1 MPKILRSRALRAIAA
16 VVALMVVTPSV
27 RKAVRGAPPR
37 PDAETFAQAQRV
49 TIVRDSW
56 GVPHIFGKS
65 DADASFGLAYA
76 NAEDD
81 WPTVQGVIAASN
93 GHLGLLLRE
102 KRALANDYYVSL
114 VRVRREVEESWEALS
129 PGYRAVLDG
138 YARGLNLY
146 AYLHP
151 TESETRLF
159 PLTGKDVA
167 AGFAHKVPLM
177 FDLPQVLE
185 ALGKGPKHVGDRVL
199 AQTETLDRE
208 PRYMPGSNAHA
219 VSASRAPDGVTR
231 LNVNSHQPWSGPV
244 TWYEAHV
251 VSEEGWNM
259 TGSLFPGA
267 PIVLHGHNE
276 HLGWA
281 HTVNAPDL
289 IDVYELV
296 TDEKDPDSYRFE
308 GERKTLEKF
317 EAPITVDAFLFDLT
331 LHKTTYWAPD
341 IGPVF
346 KTDHGTYAIRYA
358 GMGRAVMAGEEWYR
372 MNKAKS
378 FDEWKAA
385 MRLQAIPMFNTV
397 YADEAN
403 IEYVYNASLP
413 VRSGNWD
420 YRTVLPGDK
429 REAVWTE
436 YIPWDSL
443 PHVENPA
450 SGFVQ
455 TCNATPF
462 MTTTGEGNPKAQD
475 FDAKSGIETT
485 QTNRSLR
492 SLALLGGTAPI
503 GREQF
508 LAMKWDRTYD
518 RAGAM
523 FTEVVTPILAA
534 EGAFSPDEAK
544 AVELLRSWNGEAR
557 EDSVAATIAILT
569 YRRVKPRG
577 SATPPEAP
585 VAALKATVAWLKQFH
600 GKFEIPLGDVQ
611 RIRHGNVDLPIGG
624 GPDVI
629 NAVAAE
635 DDGAGHIVG
644 FQGDSYILEVE
655 FGKGPPRSTS
665 VHQYGASVR
674 YGSPHYTDQ
683 MKPFTAHELKPTWR
697 DPAELAKHTERSYHP
712 GER

>member
-1 MPKILRSRALRAIAA
+1 MPKILRSRAVRVIA
-16 VVALMVVTPSV
+16 VIVTLMVVTPFA
-27 RKAVRGAPPR
+27 RKAIRGGPPK
-37 PDAETFAQAQRV
+37 PDAETFAQAGRV

-93 GHLGLLLRE
+93 GHLALLLRE
-102 KRALANDYYVSL
+102 KKALANDYYVSL
-114 VRVRREVEESWEALS
+114 VRVRREVDESWEKLS
-129 PGYRAVLDG
+129 PGYRAVLEG

-151 TESETRLF
+151 KESEARLL

-185 ALGKGPKHVGDRVL
+185 ALGKGPKHVGERVI
-199 AQTETLDRE
+199 AELDRE
-208 PRYMPGSNAHA
+208 TRYMPGSNAHA
-219 VSASRAPDGVTR
+219 VSAKRAPDGVTR

-281 HTVNAPDL
+281 HTVNSPDL

-296 TDEKDPDSYRFE
+296 TDEKDRDSYRFE
-308 GERKTLEKF
+308 GEKKKLETF
-317 EAPITVDAFLFDLT
+317 EAPITVDAFLMDIT
-331 LHKTTYWAPD
+331 IHKTTYWAPE

-358 GMGRAVMAGEEWYR
+358 GMGRAVMAGDEWYR

-378 FDEWKAA
+378 FEEWKAA

-397 YADEAN
+397 YADESN

-413 VRSGNWD
+413 MRRGSWD
-420 YRTVLPGDK
+420 YRNVLPGDK
-429 REAVWTE
+429 KEAVWSD
-436 YIPWDSL
+436 YLPWDSL
-443 PHVENPA
+443 PHVENPE
-450 SGFVQ
+450 SGLVQ

-462 MTTTGEGNPKAQD
+462 AATAGEGNPKQAD
-475 FDAKSGIETT
+475 FAVNLGIETT
-485 QTNRSLR
+485 QNNRALR
-492 SLALLGGTAPI
+492 SLALLGGDAPI
-503 GREQF
+503 GRDQF

-518 RAGAM
+518 RASAM
-523 FTEVVTPILAA
+523 FTEVLNPVLAA
-534 EGAFSPDEAK
+534 APSTPEETRAM
-544 AVELLRSWNGEAR
+544 ELLRGWNGEAR
-557 EDSVAATIAILT
+557 EDSTAATIAILT

-577 SATPPEAP
+577 SATPEAAVP
-585 VAALKATVAWLKQFH
+585 AFKATLAWLKQFH
-600 GKFEIPLGDVQ
+600 GGKIEVPLGDVQ
-611 RIRHGNVDLPIGG
+611 RIRHGNVDMPIGG

-644 FQGDSYILEVE
+644 YQGDSYILEVE
-655 FGKGPPRSTS
+655 FGKGAPRSTS

-674 YGSPHYTDQ
+674 AGSPHYSDQ
-683 MKPFTAHELKPTWR
+683 MKSFTAHELKPTWR

-712 GER
+712 GE

>member
-1 MPKILRSRALRAIAA
+1 MRRILRSRAARAIF
-16 VVALMVVTPSV
+16 VIVTLLVVTPFA
-27 RKAVRGAPPR
+27 RKALRGGPPR

-81 WPTVQGVIAASN
+81 WPTVQGVVAASN
-93 GHLGLLLRE
+93 GRLGLLLRE
-102 KRALANDYYVSL
+102 KKALANDYYVSL
-114 VRVRREVEESWEALS
+114 VRIRREVDAQWETLS
-129 PGYRAVLDG
+129 PGYRAVLEG

-151 TESETRLF
+151 NESETRLF
-159 PLTGKDVA
+159 PLTGKDIA

-177 FDLPQVLE
+177 FDLPNVLE

-199 AQTETLDRE
+199 ASNEEHE
-208 PRYMPGSNAHA
+208 PRLMPGSNAHA
-219 VSASRAPDGVTR
+219 VAASRSADGITR

-244 TWYEAHV
+244 AWYEAHV

-296 TDEKDPDSYRFE
+296 MDAKDPEVYRFE
-308 GERKTLEKF
+308 GEAHRLEKI

-331 LHKTTYWAPD
+331 LHKTAYWAPD

-346 KTDHGTYAIRYA
+346 KTDNGVYAIRYA
-358 GMGRAVMAGEEWYR
+358 GIGHAVEAGDEWYR
-372 MNKAKS
+372 MNKARN

-385 MRLQAIPMFNTV
+385 MRMQAIPMFNTV
-397 YADEAN
+397 YADATN

-413 VRSGNWD
+413 VRRGNWD

-429 REAVWTE
+429 REAVWSA

-462 MTTTGEGNPKAQD
+462 EATAGDGNPRAEA
-475 FDAKSGIETT
+475 FPANLGIETT

-492 SLALLGGTAPI
+492 SLALLGGDEPI
-503 GREQF
+503 GHDRF
-508 LAMKWDRTYD
+508 MAMKWDRTYD
-518 RAGAM
+518 RASAM
-523 FTEVVTPILAA
+523 FTEVVGPLV
-534 EGAFSPDEAK
+534 AK
-544 AVELLRSWNGEAR
+544 APASADETRAIELLRAWNGEAS
-557 EDSVAATIAILT
+557 ESSPAATIAILA

-577 SATPPEAP
+577 GPPETP
-585 VAALKATVAWLKQFH
+585 EAALASTLAWLKQHH
-600 GKFEIPLGDVQ
+600 GKIEVPLGDVQ

-629 NAVAAE
+629 NAVVAD
-635 DDGAGHIVG
+635 DDGKGHIVG

-655 FGKGPPRSTS
+655 FGKGSPQSTS
-665 VHQYGASVR
+665 IHQYGASVR
-674 YGSPHYTDQ
+674 AGSPHYSDQ
-683 MKPFTAHELKPTWR
+683 MKSFTAHELKPTLR
-697 DPAELAKHTERSYHP
+697 GPGELEKHTERKYHP
-712 GER
+712 GE